1 MTHPPRS
8 PSLTRL
14 VPAFLLTAAL
24 FVGLPGH
31 ASSEAPGPHQPT
43 GAEPIRGQDVPVG
56 TFEEGFI
63 PFRIDEETGRIHL
76 ILRQLDQDLF
86 YMNALATGLGS
97 ARVFGLDA
105 GSGGKTAVVRFE
117 RHGPRV
123 VMIERNTEVTASTG
137 DPDHVWGAE
146 KSFPVSVLASFPVV
160 ETRADGVIVDAT
172 DFLLSDAYD
181 VRRTVRGAG
190 LGQLQL
196 ERDRGYVDA
205 SFTRAFPTNTEIR
218 TSLTFTAEDMHS
230 ELTRHS
236 PDSRYITFQQH
247 HSFMPLPEVPFR
259 PRRFDARTGNS
270 SVTIQDYGQG
280 FDEDYRLRYVARWRL
295 EPSDPEAYLRGEVVE
310 PVEPIVWHL
319 DPAIPEPY
327 RTAYREGVEWWNEI
341 FEAAGFRNAVLV
353 RDLPEGAD
361 PMDVRYSVV
370 QLVNRSAPGPS
381 TGGGRRDPRT
391 GELLVG
397 MPRMDSHRSLTDYN
411 IFAGLI
417 PVFDAAGV
425 TPQIDAEEFAMAR
438 RRQLAAH
445 EVGHALGFPH
455 NFIAAAQGRS
465 STLDYPFPL
474 IRPDG
479 SGGLD
484 ISEAYRPSGGYADTV
499 SVRYAYTWYA
509 DAEAEEAGLQ
519 AIVEEAID
527 RGFISMADGDISGS
541 YPEVSRWVEG
551 STMFDAL
558 DRTQAVRRLM
568 LQHFDERVIR
578 PGEPMAWLN
587 HRFAHVYLHHRYAM
601 EGLVK
606 YVGGMQYV
614 PAMRGDGQTP
624 TQVIPAEE
632 QRRAMARV
640 LEVLSPEELA
650 VPEHVPGLIPP
661 PPAGYREPPGWV
673 NPAGVALPP
682 AVGSHARW
690 IESPAGTAFDPMA
703 VARSFAQEV
712 VDNLLH
718 RERMARV
725 ATFHAQGVSPVS
737 QDEVLGAL
745 VEGTWGAA
753 GSRTGPEGGYRRQ
766 AERAVMDGIFT
777 LALDERAI
785 SEVRDAAERRLRL
798 LRESL
803 EASPGTAPEE
813 QAHRQRAAG
822 EIDRYLNHG
831 IVPALRTGL
840 IQIPLPWP

>member
-1 MTHPPRS
+1 MTHSSRG
-8 PSLTRL
+8 PSLSMMAPVCL
-14 VPAFLLTAAL
+14 LAASFMGWPAQAHPAP
-24 FVGLPGH
+24 VGLHP
-31 ASSEAPGPHQPT
+31 ASD
-43 GAEPIRGQDVPVG
+43 AEGTPALAVAGG

-63 PFRIDEETGRIHL
+63 PFRIDEATGRIHL
-76 ILRQLDQDLF
+76 LIRQFDEDLF

-123 VMIERNTEVTASTG
+123 VMIERNTGVTASTG
-137 DPDHVWGAE
+137 DPDHLWGAE
-146 KSFPVSVLASFPVV
+146 KSFPVSVLASFPVT
-160 ETRADGVIVDAT
+160 ETRGDGVVVDAT
-172 DFLLSDAYD
+172 DFLVSDAYD
-181 VRRTVRGAG
+181 VRRAVRGAG
-190 LGQLQL
+190 LGQIQL

-205 SFTRAFPTNTEIR
+205 SFTRAFPSNTEIR

-259 PRRFDARTGNS
+259 PRQFDPRTGNS
-270 SVTIQDYGQG
+270 STTIEDYGQA
-280 FDEDYRLRYVARWRL
+280 FDEDYRLRYVVRWRL
-295 EPSDPEAYLRGEVVE
+295 EPSDPAAYLRGEVVE
-310 PVEPIVWHL
+310 PVTPIVFYL

-327 RTAYREGVEWWNEI
+327 RTAYREGVEWWNQI
-341 FEAAGFRNAVLV
+341 FEVAGFRNSVLV

-361 PMDVRYSVV
+361 PMDVRYSVI

-397 MPRMDSHRSLTDYN
+397 MPRMDSHRSVTDYN
-411 IFAGLI
+411 IFAGLL

-479 SGGLD
+479 NGGLD
-484 ISEAYRPSGGYADTV
+484 ISEAYRPGGGYADTV
-499 SVRYAYTWYA
+499 SVRYAYTWYPDA
-509 DAEAEEAGLQ
+509 DAEEAGLR

-527 RGFISMADGDISGS
+527 RGLISMADGDISGS

-551 STMFDAL
+551 STMFEAL

-614 PAMRGDGQTP
+614 PAMRGDGQVP
-624 TQVIPAEE
+624 TRVIAADE
-632 QRRAMARV
+632 QRRALTRV
-640 LEVLSPEELA
+640 LEVLSPRELE
-650 VPEHVPGLIPP
+650 VPDHVPGLIPP
-661 PPAGYREPPGWV
+661 PPAGYREPAGWV

-737 QDEVLGAL
+737 LDEVLAAL
-745 VEGTWGAA
+745 VDGTWGAS
-753 GSRTGPEGGYRRQ
+753 GSRTGAEGGYRRQ
-766 AERAVMDGIFT
+766 AERAVLDGIFT
-777 LALDERAI
+777 LALDDRAV

-798 LRESL
+798 LHEVL

-822 EIDRYLNHG
+822 EIERYLTYG
-831 IVPALRTGL
+831 VAPSLRTGL